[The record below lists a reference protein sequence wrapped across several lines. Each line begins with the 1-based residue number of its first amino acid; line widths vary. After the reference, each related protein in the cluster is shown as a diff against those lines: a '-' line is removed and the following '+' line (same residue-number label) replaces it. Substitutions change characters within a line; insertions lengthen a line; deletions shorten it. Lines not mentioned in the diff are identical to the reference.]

1 MPTPIDRQTLTEFTR
16 RIDRNRDTL
25 IDRSE
30 AEILGTVGNRNG
42 SNGTRETADALANG
56 DAALLGFRLSGS
68 DADALADRISGGDTW
83 VSKEDLYLSDGARDR
98 IDGLAGGAY
107 DGKISKKE
115 FSAGLQQGGLALTGD
130 GIMLSREADN
140 LFSLRP
146 TPPGGSDR
154 PTPPGGSDRP
164 TPPGGS
170 DRPTPPGGSDRP
182 TPPGGSDRP
191 TPPGGSDR
199 PTPPGGSDRP
209 TPPGGSDR
217 PTPPGGSTGPVPPH
231 VPRYYW
237 QPDMPVI
244 LPSRPK
250 PVPQIPLPPEPAP
263 ARKVDL
269 SEVKGDVI
277 DLLAGYDRLRTKKKT
292 LFITHHPEITAAEA
306 REKLGKGETIYLA
319 PDGGVN
325 KGSSYKPITSAKE
338 LEPLLPAVKEQ
349 KRGDM
354 QASENS
360 AYQARVREWTESDIR
375 NRVANMPAFNSIY
388 NTDRLALNNF
398 IVTEGGRSFNR
409 NMITAMNIYNQAD
422 TQREIAK
429 RWHDDPTMSTGEF
442 NRMANSVISAKVSNL
457 YWQADYMG
465 DPEAYL
471 GRVPVPGL
479 RYPDT
484 REDVDYN
491 VEVIK
496 RVSQELPFLLNS
508 AVNP

>member
-30 AEILGTVGNRNG
+30 AEILGAVGNRNG
-42 SNGTRETADALANG
+42 SNGTRETADALADG
-56 DAALLGFRLSGS
+56 EAALLGFRLGAS

-83 VSKEDLYLSDGARDR
+83 VSKEDLFLSDGARDR

-130 GIMLSREADN
+130 GILLSREAESR
-140 LFSLRP
+140 FSSRP

-154 PTPPGGSDRP
+154 PTPPGASDRP
-164 TPPGGS
+164 TPPGA
-170 DRPTPPGGSDRP
+170 
-182 TPPGGSDRP
+182 
-191 TPPGGSDR
+191 
-199 PTPPGGSDRP
+199 
-209 TPPGGSDR
+209 SDR

-306 REKLGKGETIYLA
+306 KEKLGKGETIYLA

-354 QASENS
+354 QAAENS

-375 NRVANMPAFNSIY
+375 NRIANMPAFNSIY

-409 NMITAMNIYNQAD
+409 NMITAMNVYNQAD
-422 TQREIAK
+422 TQREIAR
-429 RWHDDPTMSTGEF
+429 RWHDDPDMSTGEF
-442 NRMANSVISAKVSNL
+442 NRMANSVISSKVSNL

-484 REDVDYN
+484 QEDVDYN
-491 VEVIK
+491 VQVIK